1 MANPVGF
8 EGATNVMSGEG
19 IKNCAD
25 LPIFR
30 CPTGMISCWRFSE
43 EELKIIAETGVVWMM
58 IHGHQMYPVS
68 IQAQALVE
76 VDGRPAKAEPI
87 LIRQVKETP

>member
-8 EGATNVMSGEG
+8 EGAGDVLSGEG
-19 IKNCAD
+19 IENCSD

-30 CPTGMISCWRFSE
+30 CQAGMISCWRFSE

-58 IHGHQMYPVS
+58 IHGHQMCPVS
-68 IQAQALVE
+68 IQAPALVE
-76 VDGRPAKAEPI
+76 VDGRPAKAEPL
-87 LIRQVKETP
+87 LIRQVKEAE